1 MAETRAAA
9 TLRASLL
16 LTTGSFAPILA
27 LVACGVHHFI
37 KYSRKYSRW
46 VPSLAK
52 RGERRIATGSLGR
65 PSPAKAGRTRSLE
78 CFGAAGNLRDGTRP
92 LRATSDCRLLPHG
105 FAVPSP
111 SRSPALRWRHR
122 TETRPAALDCRAKGE
137 RS

>member
-37 KYSRKYSRW
+37 KYSRW

-78 CFGAAGNLRDGTRP
+78 CFGAAGSLRDGTRP

-105 FAVPSP
+105 FAVPS
-111 SRSPALRWRHR
+111 SSTSPALRWRHR
-122 TETRPAALDCRAKGE
+122 TETRHTALDCRAKGE